1 MKEILDLESKPKEKS
16 SWKSILITNG
26 LLSIVMIIFFV
37 WLFLSTKDDVTFSEV
52 GIIGGS
58 FMILCFALMGVN
70 TLALFISL
78 FFSKKYWKK
87 WLTMILIGFVLFIF
101 ALIVSFFFVLGNGID

>member
-1 MKEILDLESKPKEKS
+1 MKEILDLENKS
-16 SWKSILITNG
+16 EGKNSWKPILITNG
-26 LLSIVMIIFFV
+26 ILSIVMTIFFI

-58 FMILCFALMGVN
+58 FMVLCFALMGVN

-87 WLTMILIGFVLFIF
+87 WLVIILLGFVLFIF
-101 ALIVSFFFVLGNGID
+101 ALIISFFFVLSNGID